1 MSRTFSRDPIE
12 EIRKEIERKHQE
24 ATRKLEQI
32 RRKAIEEIDKIV
44 QSVRSSR

>member
-1 MSRTFSRDPIE
+1 MSRSLSRDPIDE
-12 EIRKEIERKHQE
+12 FRKEIDRLHQE

-44 QSVRSSR
+44 QSVRLSR